1 MTILHLEMCSL
12 EGRCVVKQ
20 MMPMFGGA
28 LECVSIQP
36 RRKNVLFDGVRTH
49 IISSEIVESAQ
60 QYN

>member
-1 MTILHLEMCSL
+1 M
-12 EGRCVVKQ
+12 VKQ

>member
-1 MTILHLEMCSL
+1 MVG

-28 LECVSIQP
+28 LECVSIQL
-36 RRKNVLFDGVRTH
+36 RKRSFDGVRKH